1 MLVTRRLEST
11 NKLGS
16 GRRNLCGVSNGFGFF
31 WPGKITPKS
40 LNRCGGYQR
49 GWSPNKCLEEGE
61 RSNWRHW
68 DGNWSDFSS
77 LPSLLRCA
85 ALISV
90 PAISCTNF
98 LCATIYI
105 AHYWYYSISTRAF
118 SYLCRQYDGLAPG
131 CKWHP
136 NYPIHQLGFTEFE
149 RCLLF
154 LSKEI
159 LLGQSNI

>member
-1 MLVTRRLEST
+1 MLVTRPDM
-11 NKLGS
+11 NPHINW
-16 GRRNLCGVSNGFGFF
+16 GRGDAIRVDLDFLAGQNYPKKF
-31 WPGKITPKS
+31 KS
-40 LNRCGGYQR
+40 LRGGYQR

-105 AHYWYYSISTRAF
+105 AHYWYYSISTRPF
-118 SYLCRQYDGLAPG
+118 SYLCRQCDGLASG